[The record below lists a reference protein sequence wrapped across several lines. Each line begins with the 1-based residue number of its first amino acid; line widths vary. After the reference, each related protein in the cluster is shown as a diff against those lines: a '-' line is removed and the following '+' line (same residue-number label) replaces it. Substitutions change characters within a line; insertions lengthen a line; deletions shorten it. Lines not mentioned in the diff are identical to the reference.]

1 MFLVIVYIDFLKM
14 SSVSIRDYS
23 DCLRDEVFGKPAVYP
38 VYKRKIKKRFP
49 WYGEVDVTV
58 SYTTTKNGF
67 RIMKKY
73 NEEID
78 YRKEVTTHIHD
89 GHLYKDVYKH
99 YGEDRFEYNYKD
111 GQLHG
116 EGFPAVREV
125 RYDGNEHMFS
135 YYNNGVLHNLDG
147 PALISEDIIEHT
159 CYSSYYIYGK
169 LYSKREW
176 SQKVL
181 DIIKNGVKK
190 EDVLSKDQHV
200 EELVNEINSIFD
212 SMK

>member
-1 MFLVIVYIDFLKM
+1 M

-38 VYKRKIKKRFP
+38 VYKRKIKKTL
-49 WYGEVDVTV
+49 YGREVDITV

-67 RIMKKY
+67 RIIKKY
-73 NEEID
+73 NDEID

-89 GHLYKDVYKH
+89 GHIYKDVYKH

-111 GQLHG
+111 GQLHR

-125 RYDGNEHMFS
+125 RYDGIEHMFS

-147 PALISEDIIEHT
+147 PAIILEDSLDNT
-159 CYSSYYIYGK
+159 CYKSYYIYGK
-169 LYSKREW
+169 LHSKAEW
-176 SQKVL
+176 SQKVF
-181 DIIKNGVKK
+181 DIIRNGVKK
-190 EDVLSKDQHV
+190 EDVYSREQHLK
-200 EELVNEINSIFD
+200 ELVNEINNIFA
-212 SMK
+212 K